1 MTNHPPLFEFD
12 PGFPLVWCEET
23 GKLHSD
29 EGNTPGK
36 FPRNC
41 PFCNC
46 CYTNFQSWQRHVCHD
61 HHCKVT
67 LTDTEQQRIKKRE
80 LQVKLNV
87 AAKKL
92 NDMKKKRHERTNRK
106 NRRYAMDAN
115 DDFDTTVHGSHKAKP
130 SAKTLVKIGISKIP
144 GAGRGVFANVNLVQH
159 QVLTRCDGTLHSH
172 QSTDIVQNQ
181 YTIEIVQEKKKVS
194 TYPIPCSSGEIN
206 IQSWAVGSARLSIAQ
221 SEGNGPIVFLM

>member
-29 EGNTPGK
+29 EGNAPGK

-46 CYTNFQSWQRHVCHD
+46 RYTNFQSWQRHVGHD

-67 LTDTEQQRIKKRE
+67 LTDTEQQ
-80 LQVKLNV
+80 
-87 AAKKL
+87 
-92 NDMKKKRHERTNRK
+92 ERTNRK